1 MQRNRHKRRLDEILL
16 EQGLITEEQIKNALL
31 RQKAHGGRF
40 GSHLVY
46 HRYINEQSLVQALE
60 IQFRCAGVV
69 LSECDISPELCEIIP
84 KRVALARRIMPFE
97 YDVEENVLK
106 IACEDPT
113 DQALINEIRFI
124 ARGKKIELYVAAE
137 IALNAA
143 ISRYYLG
150 QDVSLD
156 DSLQIEIPDDVTETG
171 APDSSRY
178 PRAKD
183 KPADHRRSILLV
195 TDEVYSAQH
204 LQSLLERDKYL
215 VFSAESPDQARGM
228 IEQRAYYAIFIK
240 NDIPGDHMNLI
251 NRVRRLSSCTIIRY
265 YRQVSSLILGED
277 TPPAND
283 ELLIKNN
290 DLVTSLLSSKAGLS
304 SNHSGRVGRY
314 AETLCRRLEIPD
326 TDRLLI
332 ANAAYLHDFAKYYYG
347 LYDEND
353 NRRIIQLTVKLLASI
368 HYPSHVLDMLRAMY
382 GDVSD
387 DYNESLPLEILGG
400 NILSICDLFCDSIPE
415 NEQLTLDRFDVIKR
429 RLRGLKNRLF
439 LSDVVEAFINIV
451 QEELLDRHTVSAVG
465 QILIHAQDVKLQHI
479 LELRLTNERFRVIG
493 VSSIEELLKLYQ
505 RSRPDMMLL
514 ALTDDAKRGVLL
526 IDECEMRG
534 VDFAKTPCFVVMKA
548 RDISNHI
555 DLLDR
560 GIEDIVAHDE
570 NYDLLITKI
579 RRLTATR
586 KTRATTAGAGESL
599 SGARGSLVDVNL
611 IDLIQALGPG
621 LKTVK
626 ITVQPASDFDT
637 ELVVYLSKGAITHA
651 KLRNLDGPDAI
662 YEGLTWIEGTWVV
675 EAVMPQ
681 QIPDRNNTL
690 SNESILMEG
699 CRLLDEKIK
708 SGKLL

>member
-1 MQRNRHKRRLDEILL
+1 MQDHRHKRRLDEILL
-16 EQGLITEEQIKNALL
+16 EQELITEDQIKDALL

-40 GSHLVY
+40 GSQLIY
-46 HRYINEQSLVQALE
+46 HRYIDEASLVQALE
-60 IQFRCAGVV
+60 IQFECAGVV
-69 LSECDISPELCEIIP
+69 LSECDIPPALCEMIP
-84 KRVALARRIMPFE
+84 KRIALARRVMPFE
-97 YDVEENVLK
+97 YDDEENVLR

-113 DQALINEIRFI
+113 DRALINEIRFV
-124 ARGKKIELYVAAE
+124 AKDKKIELYVAAE

-143 ISRYYLG
+143 ISRCYLG

-156 DSLQIEIPDDVTETG
+156 DSLQIEIPDDVTESGSPGTSG
-171 APDSSRY
+171 HPH
-178 PRAKD
+178 AKG
-183 KPADHRRSILLV
+183 KSADRRRSILLV

-204 LQSLLERDKYL
+204 LQSLFERDKYI
-215 VFSAESPDQARGM
+215 VFSAESPEQARGLV
-228 IEQRAYYAIFIK
+228 EERAFYAIFIK
-240 NDIPGDHMNLI
+240 NDVPGDHIDLI
-251 NRVRRLSSCTIIRY
+251 NRVRRLSPNTIIRY
-265 YRQVSSLILGED
+265 YRQASSLILGED

-283 ELLIKNN
+283 ELVIKNN

-314 AETLCRRLEIPD
+314 AETLCRKLEIPD

-353 NRRIIQLTVKLLASI
+353 NRRIIQLTVKLLSSI
-368 HYPSHVLDMLRAMY
+368 HYPSQVLDILRAMY
-382 GDVSD
+382 GDVGD

-439 LSDVVEAFINIV
+439 LPDVVDAFINII
-451 QEELLDRHTVSAVG
+451 QEELLDRHTVTAAG
-465 QILIHAQDVKLQHI
+465 QILVHAQDVKLQHV
-479 LELRLTNERFRVIG
+479 LELRLTYERFRVIG
-493 VSSIEELLKLYQ
+493 VTSIEELLKLYQ
-505 RSRPDMMLL
+505 RSKPDLMLL
-514 ALTDDAKRGVLL
+514 ALTDDVKQGILF
-526 IDECEMRG
+526 IDECETRG

-548 RDISNHI
+548 RDITNHI

-579 RRLTATR
+579 RRLTVTR
-586 KTRATTAGAGESL
+586 KSRATAAGAGENL

-611 IDLIQALGPG
+611 IDLVQALGPG

-626 ITVQPASDFDT
+626 ITVQPASDSDT
-637 ELVVYLSKGAITHA
+637 ELVVFLTKGAITHA
-651 KLRNLDGPDAI
+651 KLRNLEGADAI
-662 YEGLTWIEGTWVV
+662 YEGLTWIEGTWIV
-675 EAVMPQ
+675 EPVTLQ

-699 CRLLDEKIK
+699 CRRLDEKIK

>member
-1 MQRNRHKRRLDEILL
+1 MQDHKPKRRLDEILL
-16 EQGLITEEQIKNALL
+16 EQELITEDQIKNALL

-40 GSHLVY
+40 GSQLIY
-46 HRYINEQSLVQALE
+46 YRYIDEATLVRALE
-60 IQFRCAGVV
+60 IQFECAGVV
-69 LSECDISPELCEIIP
+69 LSECDISPALCEIIP
-84 KRVALARRIMPFE
+84 KRVALARRVMPFE
-97 YDVEENVLK
+97 YDADQNVLR

-113 DQALINEIRFI
+113 DRALIKEIRFV
-124 ARGKKIELYVAAE
+124 AKDKKIELYIAAE
-137 IALNAA
+137 IAINAA

-171 APDSSRY
+171 SPGTSGF
-178 PRAKD
+178 PHAKS
-183 KPADHRRSILLV
+183 KPADRRRSILLI
-195 TDEVYSAQH
+195 TDEVYNSQH
-204 LQSLLERDKYL
+204 LQSLFERDKYI
-215 VFSAESPDQARGM
+215 VFIAESPEQARG
-228 IEQRAYYAIFIK
+228 IVVQRAFYAIFIK
-240 NDIPGDHMNLI
+240 NDVPGDHIDFI
-251 NRVRRLSSCTIIRY
+251 NRVRRSSPHTIIRY
-265 YRQVSSLILGED
+265 YRQASSLILGE

-290 DLVTSLLSSKAGLS
+290 DLVTSLLSSRAGLS

-314 AETLCRRLEIPD
+314 AETLCRKLGIPD

-347 LYDEND
+347 LYDESD
-353 NRRIIQLTVKLLASI
+353 NRRIIHLTVKLLASI
-368 HYPSHVLDMLRAMY
+368 HYPSQVLDILRAMY
-382 GDVSD
+382 SDVGD

-429 RLRGLKNRLF
+429 RLRSLKNRLF
-439 LSDVVEAFINIV
+439 LPDVVDAFITIV
-451 QEELLDRHTVSAVG
+451 QEELLDRHTITAAG
-465 QILIHAQDVKLQHI
+465 QILVHAQEMKLQHI
-479 LELRLTNERFRVIG
+479 LELRLTYERFRVIG

-505 RSRPDMMLL
+505 RSKPDLMLL
-514 ALTDDAKRGVLL
+514 ALTEDAEHGILF

-548 RDISNHI
+548 RDITNHI

-586 KTRATTAGAGESL
+586 KSRATTAGAGENL
-599 SGARGSLVDVNL
+599 SGARGSLIDVNL
-611 IDLIQALGPG
+611 IDLVQALGPG

-626 ITVQPASDFDT
+626 IIVQPASESDT
-637 ELVVYLSKGAITHA
+637 ELVVYLTKGAITHA
-651 KLRNLDGPDAI
+651 KLKNLEGADAI
-662 YEGLTWIEGTWVV
+662 YEGLTWIEGTWIV
-675 EAVMPQ
+675 EPVAPQ
-681 QIPDRNNTL
+681 QIPDRNNAL

-708 SGKLL
+708 TGKLL